1 MAITQTTLQ
10 RIKGAPLSTIVEAFG
25 GSLKRVGHE
34 YLTQCLWHEDA
45 NPSLTISDQK
55 GFCFCHVCR
64 EGGDAVDYVQQKLG
78 VGMREAA
85 EKAAE
90 ILGVKFET
98 DDENPEEA
106 ARRREARLAQL
117 RVLEADQ
124 EGFAANLHNPKAG
137 RIRQV
142 LKDRGFNKET
152 AQEFGLGF
160 APNGFFGGRITV
172 PIYNHRSELVGWT
185 GRATKDDQNAKYKN
199 SSDSELFNKKL
210 LVFNEQRAVKHAK
223 EAGSLIFVEG
233 HLDVCMMHQHG
244 IKNVVAAQ
252 GTGAPD
258 PSVLQRLARN
268 CKNFILCFDGDA
280 GGRKAA
286 EQFISVAGSLAMK
299 GDCSIN
305 VVTLPDGEDPD
316 SLLRSSGDLYHYI
329 ASAPSWLDWTIDT
342 WAKELDH
349 SDTAMM
355 TEVENRLR
363 ALISGLKSAAL
374 RTHYTDKAARILSSS
389 DKEARKL
396 ADQWDQGYHPI
407 EALEWSPRDLMS
419 AMGAA
424 ERRMLRLFVHKPS
437 TRDSLRPLLGNL
449 QSPPLIWLAERL
461 KELEELSDVDL
472 TPHSV
477 MAVVCVAEPHYM
489 NMLRT
494 IVRPNVI
501 LDDKESVISHLHDIL
516 NNDPS

>member
-1 MAITQTTLQ
+1 MAITQSTLQ
-10 RIKGAPLSTIVEAFG
+10 RIKSAPLSTVVEAFG

-34 YLTQCLWHEDA
+34 FLNQCLWHEDT

-64 EGGDAVDYVQQKLG
+64 QGGDATDYVQQKLG

-98 DDENPEEA
+98 DDEDPELA
-106 ARRREARLAQL
+106 AKRREQRNAHL
-117 RVLEADQ
+117 RALVREQ
-124 EGFAANLHNPKAG
+124 EGYAANLHNPKAG
-137 RIRQV
+137 RIRQQ
-142 LKDRGFNKET
+142 LKDRGFTRET
-152 AQEFGLGF
+152 AKEFGLGY
-160 APNGFFGGRITV
+160 APSGFFGGRITV

-185 GRATKDDQNAKYKN
+185 GRTTRDQPGKYKN
-199 SSDSELFNKKL
+199 SADSDLFNKKQ
-210 LVFNEQRAVKHAK
+210 LVFNEQRAIQFAK

-233 HLDVCMMHQHG
+233 HLDVCMMHQYG

-258 PSVLQRLARN
+258 ISVLQRLARN
-268 CKNFILCFDGDA
+268 IKTFILCFDGDA

-286 EQFISVAGSLAMK
+286 EQFIAAAGSMAMNGECSISVA
-299 GDCSIN
+299 
-305 VVTLPDGEDPD
+305 TLPEGEDPD
-316 SLLRSSGDLYHYI
+316 SLLRNDGDLYHYI
-329 ASAPSWLDWTIDT
+329 ASAPSWLDWVIDT
-342 WAKELDH
+342 WAQELDH

-355 TEVENRLR
+355 TEVESRLR
-363 ALISGLKSAAL
+363 KLISGLKSAAL
-374 RTHYTDKAARILSSS
+374 RNHYTDKAARILSSS
-389 DKEARKL
+389 EKDAKKL
-396 ADQWDQGYHPI
+396 AEQWDQGYHPI
-407 EALEWSPRDLMS
+407 EALEWTPRDLM
-419 AMGAA
+419 AAIAAA
-424 ERRMLRLFVHKPS
+424 ERRMLRLYVHRPA
-437 TRDSLRPLLGNL
+437 TRDALKPLLGNL
-449 QSPPLIWLAERL
+449 TSPPLVWLSERL
-461 KELEELSDVDL
+461 QELEELSDVDL

-501 LDDKESVISHLHDIL
+501 LDDSPLVVSHLQDIL
-516 NNDPS
+516 GSNPS